1 MKNLDLL
8 LACLCWVLPAQAQQ
22 QGQAIRFEAVPSQG
36 LFKGAMPDLP
46 KADRLEARVRP
57 FTVRPGMVDAM
68 WHSHPTPIVGY
79 VIDGVVAIEIKGQ
92 GISQFKA
99 GEAFLEPANTVMRAS
114 NPGQDVA
121 KVVVFQVSP
130 PEAAYSEMAPPQE

>member
-1 MKNLDLL
+1 MKNPVLL

-57 FTVRPGMVDAM
+57 FTVRPGMIDAM
-68 WHSHPTPIVGY
+68 WHSHPTSIVGY

-99 GEAFLEPANTVMRAS
+99 GKLS
-114 NPGQDVA
+114 W
-121 KVVVFQVSP
+121 SP
-130 PEAAYSEMAPPQE
+130 PIP